1 MKVKF
6 SYQPGEEK
14 RAYMVCNLVIAS
26 LRKLDGKNPRVK
38 ERQDRQLTANISD
51 RICHMIYT
59 GFAECTTVHRTGLIT
74 SRHLT
79 AGIGS
84 LAVNRCCCPAIRHIR
99 IRDIDCR

>member
-38 ERQDRQLTANISD
+38 ERQEHPPTK
-51 RICHMIYT
+51 HIY
-59 GFAECTTVHRTGLIT
+59 IT
-74 SRHLT
+74 SKPPVPNDGDGT
-79 AGIGS
+79 AG
-84 LAVNRCCCPAIRHIR
+84 L
-99 IRDIDCR
+99 DQT